1 MKNIEKTVVLN
12 KEINSVWEVVS
23 TAEGIEK
30 WLMPNDFVAE
40 VGAEFTI
47 QSPFGP
53 SPCKVTELNKPYYIR
68 FDWDIDGWYI
78 EFKLQEKGN
87 QTEFTL
93 IHGGWKEEDF
103 VSTTAKMPTKM
114 IHANMSGGWEKIVG
128 EKLVQVVDQ
137 L

>member
-12 KEINSVWEVVS
+12 KEIHTVWEVVS
-23 TAEGIEK
+23 TAKGIAQ

-53 SPCKVTELNKPYYIR
+53 SACKVTNIKKPTYIR
-68 FDWDIDGWYI
+68 FDWDVDGWFI
-78 EFKLQEKGN
+78 EFKLQEKGEK
-87 QTEFTL
+87 TEFTL

-103 VSTTAKMPTKM
+103 VSSAAKMPTKM
-114 IHANMSGGWEKIVG
+114 VHTNMAGGWEKIVG
-128 EKLVQVVDQ
+128 EKLVQVVEQ
-137 L
+137 Q